1 MGQPAAA
8 QGDLVLAS
16 DTHLV
21 LVPPGPPTTVLLP
34 FTGALTEGL
43 SADVRIGGR
52 PAAVVGSGARNQPPH
67 APPGGTFTRPPSN
80 AATVQSGSTTVRIS
94 GRFAARAGDP
104 ALTCND
110 PADAPVGKIVA
121 VGTVRIG

>member
-8 QGDLVLAS
+8 QGDLVTAN

-21 LVPPGPPTTVLLP
+21 VISQVPTTVVLP
-34 FTGALTEGL
+34 FAGPLTDGL
-43 SADVRIGGR
+43 SPNVRIGGR
-52 PAAVVGSGARNQPPH
+52 AAAVVGSGAHNQPPH
-67 APPGGTFTRPPSN
+67 IAPGGAFSRPPTN
-80 AATVQSGSTTVRIS
+80 VATVQSGSTTVRIS

-110 PADAPVGKIVA
+110 PVDVPAGTVGA
-121 VGTVRIG
+121 LGPVRIG